1 MPNTELQRPESVLT
15 EAQWQGLAQLGDLV
29 TVLTKLLE
37 GPMGSVITGYAAEA
51 SSFLPAEALPTLKEL
66 LELLAEMRAQG
77 VFNQLATVVGLAS
90 ETLTRENL
98 NAFFQTVLDMAG
110 EASFAEVLR
119 NAFQEAAKESAQDMQ
134 HLGGLAGL
142 MRVMKDKDVQAGLR
156 MMGIMAGK
164 MAPLLRSRAST

>member
-1 MPNTELQRPESVLT
+1 
-15 EAQWQGLAQLGDLV
+15 
-29 TVLTKLLE
+29 
-37 GPMGSVITGYAAEA
+37 
-51 SSFLPAEALPTLKEL
+51 
-66 LELLAEMRAQG
+66 MRAQG